1 MTKNERGG
9 CMVNFDQFCKIA
21 EEINE
26 QLPQSFFK
34 ELNGGV
40 QADPHRKVHPKSVGD
55 ELVILGEYH
64 RDYYFG
70 RYIVLYYG
78 SFLQLYGNAPEEV
91 WKYQLD
97 HTIRHEFRHHLE
109 SLAGERDLEVEDAV
123 RLAQYQ
129 GRYKGE
135 F

>member
-1 MTKNERGG
+1 
-9 CMVNFDQFCKIA
+9 MVDFDQFCQIA
-21 EEINE
+21 EEINAE
-26 QLPQSFFK
+26 LPASFFK

-40 QADPHRKVHPKSVGD
+40 QADPNRKVHPKSVGD
-55 ELVILGEYH
+55 ELVIMGEYH

-78 SFLQLYGNAPEEV
+78 AFLQVYGNAPEEV
-91 WKYQLD
+91 WRRQLD

-109 SLAGERDLEVEDAV
+109 SLAGERDLEIEDAV

-129 GRYKGE
+129 DRYRGE

>member
-1 MTKNERGG
+1 
-9 CMVNFDQFCKIA
+9 MVDFEEFCEMA
-21 EEINE
+21 QEINAG
-26 QLPQSFFK
+26 LPERFFE

-40 QADPHRKVHPKSVGD
+40 QADPKRKVHPKSVG
-55 ELVILGEYH
+55 ESLVILGEYH

-78 SFLQLYGNAPEEV
+78 SVAQVYGNADKEV
-91 WKYQLD
+91 WRRQLD

-109 SLAGERDLEVEDAV
+109 SLAGERDLEIEDEL

-129 GRYKGE
+129 NKYWE
-135 F
+135 FF

>member
-1 MTKNERGG
+1 
-9 CMVNFDQFCKIA
+9 MVDFEQFCEMA
-21 EEINE
+21 EEINAG
-26 QLPQSFFK
+26 LPERFFR

-40 QADPHRKVHPKSVGD
+40 QADPKRKIHPKSVG
-55 ELVILGEYH
+55 ESLVILGEYH

-78 SFLQLYGNAPEEV
+78 SFLQIYGNADKEV
-91 WKYQLD
+91 WRRQLD

-109 SLAGERDLEVEDAV
+109 SLAGERDLEMEDEI

-129 GRYKGE
+129 NRYWE
-135 F
+135 FF